1 MFPYP
6 SGTAMHV
13 WHASNFLVTEI
24 MARYHRMRGDQV
36 IFPIGYDSF
45 WLPTENFAIKNN
57 KSAHQATE
65 DNIVYFEEQLKGID
79 FSFDEERKFK
89 TSDPEYYKWTQWI
102 FTKLYQHNLVY
113 RKDWLVNWCNGCQT
127 VLANDQVVD
136 GRCERCETEIIQK
149 KHPQWYIKITD
160 YADQL
165 LDYSDCDRPEET
177 KIHQT
182 NWIGKST
189 WCEADFTIATPVSSL
204 RPQGIPLGAR
214 EGGGTPD
221 GFGWG
226 AEGGG
231 VLEKITVFTTRI
243 DTIYWVTAIVLAPEN
258 EIIDQ
263 YMTDEKKS
271 ELANYRKT
279 TALKTNIE
287 RQSTD
292 KDKTWFDSGVQV
304 IHPLTGELVP
314 VWFADY
320 VLPDYATGAVM
331 FVPAHDER
339 DWEFAQKYNMKIIE
353 VIQHLF
359 LTLSLEERERP
370 QQSSLLAGESG
381 EAERGVD
388 INLKQYKQSP
398 DYIIELAKKLRQQ
411 KVPAEEFL
419 WKFVRAKR
427 LDGQK
432 RRRQHPFGRYIADFY
447 CHEAKLV
454 IELDGDSHLATQEYD
469 TIRDEFIANYWVQV
483 LRIANQELY
492 DYPHQTLELIANT
505 AQKRIQAPLPDPL
518 LEGEGTSSAKSLSLQ
533 DLDTPWGWRV
543 AESREVLEK
552 AYTGTWKLINSQQF
566 NWLDNITAKAEI
578 TKHLESIG
586 KGKAKITYRLRDW
599 SVSRQRYWGS
609 PIPVYYTFEDNQEVP
624 YYTSRDGFPE
634 SYGNRTQPG
643 KPVKTRHNAKVIIK
657 HRSEDKY
664 LILHNDTFGYHLV
677 GWGIDAW
684 ETYVESAIREA
695 KEETPFENFTLLQE
709 LSWEV
714 HNDFY
719 QPIKQENR
727 YLIEHF
733 VVLQLVDD
741 TNSST
746 HLESH
751 EEFTYQWMDPEMIG
765 WLLQY
770 KNEQH
775 GRYQYFD
782 SSKIPTH
789 RTTERYNAHNP
800 HPDKTKWIP
809 HLIPESELPVIL
821 PLDLPNYKPAGK
833 SPLEDH
839 PSFKY
844 YTPSNK
850 QVPLLE
856 YKEWNKKFKEWES
869 VKQRN
874 VIQCFVKDKS
884 SDQYCF
890 LQWTHDGD
898 VSSFFWGVENGED
911 PIIAAQRELLEEGWF
926 TDATF
931 VQHIVD
937 YQLKFYHPTKLHNQW
952 SICTTL
958 LFEVD
963 KASQQQVSTE
973 ESVQHTTVWMTS
985 DEFLAQTHNDTSI
998 FTLNI
1003 LEGRPQ
1009 TIDSTLINYFNEHTW
1024 SSLSGG
1030 EGRGEVYLRECDT
1043 LDTFMCSSFYFLRF
1057 CDPHNTQEL
1066 ISPEAAKMMPVDLY
1080 VWGKEHTVGH
1090 LLYSRFIY
1098 KFLKDI
1104 GAVACESK
1112 EPFLKLVHQ
1121 GMVHASD
1128 GRKMSKRRGNV
1139 IDPMGII
1146 NEYGSDTLRTYTMFM
1161 WPVEASK
1168 NWNPDAVAWVYRFIG
1183 RVAKLK
1189 EKIWSSLTR
1198 EGGGTPDGFKGGAE
1212 GGGISGGDLL
1222 STLHQTIKWV
1232 TEDIEALKFNTAV
1245 SKLMIMTNAFAE
1257 TQTINQHPFG
1267 YKSEYLTFLKLCA
1280 PFATKMTQQIW
1291 SELGQEGSI
1300 HHSSWP
1306 VWDDALIATWSIDL
1320 PIQVNGK
1327 MRGTIAV
1334 ASWATQ
1340 DEVIALARSHE
1351 NIAKWLEWEIIK
1363 IIYVQDKICNVIIK

>member
-1 MFPYP
+1 MC
-6 SGTAMHV
+6 
-13 WHASNFLVTEI
+13 
-24 MARYHRMRGDQV
+24 GDTV

-45 WLPTENFAIKNN
+45 WLPTENYAIKNN
-57 KSAHQATE
+57 KSAHQATAE
-65 DNIVYFEEQLKGID
+65 NIKYYDEQLKAID
-79 FSFDEERKFK
+79 FAFDTDRKFA

-189 WCEADFTIATPVSSL
+189 WCEADFAIASPFEINTPAS
-204 RPQGIPLGAR
+204 QGGI
-214 EGGGTPD
+214 EGGSKKST
-221 GFGWG
+221 
-226 AEGGG
+226 EK
-231 VLEKITVFTTRI
+231 KITVFTTRI
-243 DTIYWVTAIVLAPEN
+243 DTIYWVTAIVIAPEN
-258 EIIDQ
+258 DIIDQ
-263 YMTDEKKS
+263 YMTLENKS

-304 IHPLTGELVP
+304 IHPLTGDLVP

-339 DWEFAQKYNMKIIE
+339 DWEFAQKYRMW
-353 VIQHLF
+353 VIQVV
-359 LTLSLEERERP
+359 
-370 QQSSLLAGESG
+370 SSSSPSDDEGEMIGRGQGEGTPLLLG
-381 EAERGVD
+381 EAGWGLSWEYKNNIYSSSEDHKEKLIEFARG
-388 INLKQYKQSP
+388 LRKQWTSW
-398 DYIIELAKKLRQQ
+398 ENF
-411 KVPAEEFL
+411 VWEFL
-419 WKFVRAKR
+419 RDRKYKDMKW
-427 LDGQK
+427 
-432 RRRQHPFGRYIADFY
+432 RRQHPLGNYIADFY

-454 IELDGDSHLATQEYD
+454 LEIDGPQHESQKQYD
-469 TIRDEFIANYWVQV
+469 TERDQYVSE
-483 LRIANQELY
+483 ELGLTIIKISSDDLY
-492 DYPHQTLELIANT
+492 EQPGLLFEMIDEKSPSPQNLPHPNPHPTATL
-505 AQKRIQAPLPDPL
+505 
-518 LEGEGTSSAKSLSLQ
+518 GE
-533 DLDTPWGWRV
+533 
-543 AESREVLEK
+543 
-552 AYTGTWKLINSQQF
+552 AYTGTWTLINSDQF

-578 TKHLESIG
+578 TKHLQSIG

-609 PIPVYYTFEDNQEVP
+609 PIPVYYTFEDNQKVP
-624 YYTSRDGFPE
+624 YLSTQEEWLRVVSWVPFTTRNNVFCVIRNPKTDEFLFVKRYSGLTAFCVGGIE
-634 SYGNRTQPG
+634 SWEDMIET
-643 KPVKTRHNAKVIIK
+643 AK
-657 HRSEDKY
+657 
-664 LILHNDTFGYHLV
+664 
-677 GWGIDAW
+677 
-684 ETYVESAIREA
+684 REIY
-695 KEETPFENFTLLQE
+695 EETWYKNLQFIDYVGNE
-709 LSWEV
+709 FHAEYYV
-714 HNDFY
+714 AHKN
-719 QPIKQENR
+719 QNR
-727 YLIEHF
+727 YA
-733 VVLQLVDD
+733 VVKWLYFELLDD
-741 TNSST
+741 SHDDISDEEKKIQTPVWIKKENVKESIN
-746 HLESH
+746 LEINQYAWSLFIG
-751 EEFTYQWMDPEMIG
+751 EKFDTKFTD
-765 WLLQY
+765 
-770 KNEQH
+770 
-775 GRYQYFD
+775 
-782 SSKIPTH
+782 
-789 RTTERYNAHNP
+789 RYNAHNP

-809 HLIPESELPVIL
+809 HLIPESDLPVIL

-856 YKEWNKKFKEWES
+856 YKEWNKKFKEWEA
-869 VKQRN
+869 VKPRN
-874 VIQCFVKDKS
+874 VIQCFVKDKN

-890 LQWTHDGD
+890 LKWSHDGD
-898 VSSFFWGVENGED
+898 ISSFFWGIEYGED
-911 PIIAAQRELLEEGWF
+911 PVIAAKRELLEEGWF
-926 TDATF
+926 ADTTF

-952 SICTTL
+952 SICMTL

-963 KASQQQVSTE
+963 KASQQQVSTQ
-973 ESVQHTTVWMTS
+973 ESAQHTTVWMTS
-985 DEFLAQTHNDTSI
+985 DEFLAQTHNDTSV
-998 FTLNI
+998 FALNI
-1003 LEGRPQ
+1003 LENRPQ
-1009 TIDSTLINYFNEHTW
+1009 TIISTLIDLFNEYNPQPT
-1024 SSLSGG
+1024 
-1030 EGRGEVYLRECDT
+1030 YLRECDT

-1104 GAVACESK
+1104 GAVVCESK
-1112 EPFLKLVHQ
+1112 EPFRKLVHQ

-1128 GRKMSKRRGNV
+1128 GRKMSKRWGNV

-1189 EKIWSSLTR
+1189 EKIAVDWDQIAVDWKNDATNSNPLESSKST
-1198 EGGGTPDGFKGGAE
+1198 EI
-1212 GGGISGGDLL
+1212 ISI
-1222 STLHQTIKWV
+1222 LHQTIKWV
-1232 TEDIEALKFNTAV
+1232 TEDITALKFNTAV
-1245 SKLMIMTNAFAE
+1245 SKLMIMTNAFADA
-1257 TQTINQHPFG
+1257 QTIQ
-1267 YKSEYLTFLKLCA
+1267 KSDYLIFLKLCA
-1280 PFATKMTQQIW
+1280 PFATHMTQQIW

-1300 HHSSWP
+1300 HDSSWP

-1351 NIAKWLEWEIIK
+1351 NIAKWLEWEVVK
-1363 IIYVQDKICNVIIK
+1363 IIYVQDKICNVIVK

>member
-24 MARYHRMRGDQV
+24 MARYHRMCGDQV
-36 IFPIGYDSF
+36 VFPIGYDSF

-79 FSFDEERKFK
+79 FSFDEDRTFK

-189 WCEADFTIATPVSSL
+189 WCEADFEIASPLVIETPFEIDV
-204 RPQGIPLGAR
+204 PLIKEELKGDV
-214 EGGGTPD
+214 EKQ
-221 GFGWG
+221 
-226 AEGGG
+226 
-231 VLEKITVFTTRI
+231 KITVFTTRI
-243 DTIYWVTAIVLAPEN
+243 DTIYWVTAIVIAPEN
-258 EIIDQ
+258 NIIDQ

-304 IHPLTGELVP
+304 IHPLTGDLVP

-339 DWEFAQKYNMKIIE
+339 DDEFSGKYNIWVKV
-353 VIQHLF
+353 VIVSEKWQD
-359 LTLSLEERERP
+359 T
-370 QQSSLLAGESG
+370 
-381 EAERGVD
+381 
-388 INLKQYKQSP
+388 N
-398 DYIIELAKKLRQQ
+398 
-411 KVPAEEFL
+411 EF
-419 WKFVRAKR
+419 
-427 LDGQK
+427 
-432 RRRQHPFGRYIADFY
+432 
-447 CHEAKLV
+447 C
-454 IELDGDSHLATQEYD
+454 
-469 TIRDEFIANYWVQV
+469 
-483 LRIANQELY
+483 
-492 DYPHQTLELIANT
+492 
-505 AQKRIQAPLPDPL
+505 
-518 LEGEGTSSAKSLSLQ
+518 
-533 DLDTPWGWRV
+533 
-543 AESREVLEK
+543 
-552 AYTGTWKLINSQQF
+552 YTWTGFLINSAQF
-566 NWLDNITAKAEI
+566 NWLDNITAKSEI

-609 PIPVYYTFEDNQEVP
+609 PIPVYYTFEDN
-624 YYTSRDGFPE
+624 
-634 SYGNRTQPG
+634 
-643 KPVKTRHNAKVIIK
+643 
-657 HRSEDKY
+657 
-664 LILHNDTFGYHLV
+664 
-677 GWGIDAW
+677 
-684 ETYVESAIREA
+684 
-695 KEETPFENFTLLQE
+695 
-709 LSWEV
+709 
-714 HNDFY
+714 
-719 QPIKQENR
+719 
-727 YLIEHF
+727 
-733 VVLQLVDD
+733 DD
-741 TNSST
+741 
-746 HLESH
+746 
-751 EEFTYQWMDPEMIG
+751 
-765 WLLQY
+765 
-770 KNEQH
+770 
-775 GRYQYFD
+775 GRY
-782 SSKIPTH
+782 TA
-789 RTTERYNAHNP
+789 NNP

-809 HLIPESELPVIL
+809 HLIPESDLPVIL

-844 YTPSNK
+844 YHAP
-850 QVPLLE
+850 
-856 YKEWNKKFKEWES
+856 
-869 VKQRN
+869 
-874 VIQCFVKDKS
+874 
-884 SDQYCF
+884 
-890 LQWTHDGD
+890 DGQ
-898 VSSFFWGVENGED
+898 
-911 PIIAAQRELLEEGWF
+911 I
-926 TDATF
+926 
-931 VQHIVD
+931 
-937 YQLKFYHPTKLHNQW
+937 
-952 SICTTL
+952 
-958 LFEVD
+958 
-963 KASQQQVSTE
+963 
-973 ESVQHTTVWMTS
+973 
-985 DEFLAQTHNDTSI
+985 
-998 FTLNI
+998 
-1003 LEGRPQ
+1003 
-1009 TIDSTLINYFNEHTW
+1009 
-1024 SSLSGG
+1024 
-1030 EGRGEVYLRECDT
+1030 YLRECDT

-1057 CDPHNTQEL
+1057 CDPHNPDQL

-1104 GAVACESK
+1104 GAVACDSK
-1112 EPFLKLVHQ
+1112 EPFRKLVHQ

-1189 EKIWSSLTR
+1189 EKIAVSALFDKEGAEWSEAGDFESSVSSL
-1198 EGGGTPDGFKGGAE
+1198 DSFFAKGAPSE
-1212 GGGISGGDLL
+1212 IL

-1232 TEDIEALKFNTAV
+1232 TEDITALKFNTAV
-1245 SKLMIMTNAFAE
+1245 SKLMIMTNAFSE
-1257 TQTINQHPFG
+1257 QNTIDE
-1267 YKSEYLTFLKLCA
+1267 SDYLIFLKLCA
-1280 PFATKMTQQIW
+1280 PFATHMTQQIW

-1300 HHSSWP
+1300 HDSGWP

-1334 ASWATQ
+1334 ASGAAQ
-1340 DEVIALARSHE
+1340 DEVITLARSHDT
-1351 NIAKWLEWEIIK
+1351 IAKWLEWEIVK
-1363 IIYVQDKICNVIIK
+1363 IIYVQDKICNIIVK

>member
-36 IFPIGYDSF
+36 VFPIGYDSF

-57 KSAHQATE
+57 KSARQATE

-79 FSFDEERKFK
+79 FSFDEDRKFK

-182 NWIGKST
+182 NWIGKSKGA
-189 WCEADFTIATPVSSL
+189 EIDFTV
-204 RPQGIPLGAR
+204 Q
-214 EGGGTPD
+214 
-221 GFGWG
+221 W
-226 AEGGG
+226 AEQI
-231 VLEKITVFTTRI
+231 ITVFTTRP
-243 DTIYWVTAIVLAPEN
+243 DTIYGVTAIVLAPEN
-258 EIIDQ
+258 DIIDQ

-339 DWEFAQKYNMKIIE
+339 DDEFSGKYNIWVKV
-353 VIQHLF
+353 VI
-359 LTLSLEERERP
+359 
-370 QQSSLLAGESG
+370 
-381 EAERGVD
+381 
-388 INLKQYKQSP
+388 
-398 DYIIELAKKLRQQ
+398 
-411 KVPAEEFL
+411 VPEKWQDTNEF
-419 WKFVRAKR
+419 
-427 LDGQK
+427 
-432 RRRQHPFGRYIADFY
+432 
-447 CHEAKLV
+447 C
-454 IELDGDSHLATQEYD
+454 
-469 TIRDEFIANYWVQV
+469 
-483 LRIANQELY
+483 
-492 DYPHQTLELIANT
+492 
-505 AQKRIQAPLPDPL
+505 
-518 LEGEGTSSAKSLSLQ
+518 
-533 DLDTPWGWRV
+533 
-543 AESREVLEK
+543 
-552 AYTGTWKLINSQQF
+552 YTWTGFLINSAHF

-609 PIPVYYTFEDNQEVP
+609 PIPVYYTFEDN
-624 YYTSRDGFPE
+624 
-634 SYGNRTQPG
+634 
-643 KPVKTRHNAKVIIK
+643 
-657 HRSEDKY
+657 
-664 LILHNDTFGYHLV
+664 
-677 GWGIDAW
+677 
-684 ETYVESAIREA
+684 
-695 KEETPFENFTLLQE
+695 
-709 LSWEV
+709 
-714 HNDFY
+714 
-719 QPIKQENR
+719 
-727 YLIEHF
+727 
-733 VVLQLVDD
+733 DD
-741 TNSST
+741 
-746 HLESH
+746 
-751 EEFTYQWMDPEMIG
+751 
-765 WLLQY
+765 
-770 KNEQH
+770 
-775 GRYQYFD
+775 GRYTAD
-782 SSKIPTH
+782 
-789 RTTERYNAHNP
+789 NP

-844 YTPSNK
+844 YTKKESA
-850 QVPLLE
+850 LLIHGR
-856 YKEWNKKFKEWES
+856 WNKPWDWNCLDAISQDLISKWYEVIYPELDYHTTFSFEDVLSKLQSYHANIVIGHSSWWYLARHYASRNTVDQIITISSTSES
-869 VKQRN
+869 TA
-874 VIQCFVKDKS
+874 FD
-884 SDQYCF
+884 DDF
-890 LQWTHDGD
+890 
-898 VSSFFWGVENGED
+898 
-911 PIIAAQRELLEEGWF
+911 
-926 TDATF
+926 
-931 VQHIVD
+931 
-937 YQLKFYHPTKLHNQW
+937 
-952 SICTTL
+952 
-958 LFEVD
+958 
-963 KASQQQVSTE
+963 VSTVTQWLWAE
-973 ESVQHTTVWMTS
+973 DGKKYIEFHSRHIDFTHMLQNPPKAIDVFWEQDTIINESIREWFVLFNSTTILPWRWHMWT
-985 DEFLAQTHNDTSI
+985 DESNHDYLDLLA
-998 FTLNI
+998 
-1003 LEGRPQ
+1003 
-1009 TIDSTLINYFNEHTW
+1009 LINIAPARDIT
-1024 SSLSGG
+1024 
-1030 EGRGEVYLRECDT
+1030 YLRECDT

-1057 CDPHNTQEL
+1057 CDPHNIQEL

-1098 KFLKDI
+1098 KFLKGI
-1104 GAVACESK
+1104 GAVACDSK
-1112 EPFLKLVHQ
+1112 EPFRKLVHQ

-1128 GRKMSKRRGNV
+1128 GRKMSKRWGNV

-1189 EKIWSSLTR
+1189 DKLATSDVVDTQI
-1198 EGGGTPDGFKGGAE
+1198 
-1212 GGGISGGDLL
+1212 L
-1222 STLHQTIKWV
+1222 SILHQTIKWV

-1257 TQTINQHPFG
+1257 AQTVNQ
-1267 YKSEYLTFLKLCA
+1267 SDYLIFLKLCA
-1280 PFATKMTQQIW
+1280 PFATHMTQQIW

-1300 HHSSWP
+1300 HDSSWP

-1334 ASWATQ
+1334 ASGATQ
-1340 DEVIALARSHE
+1340 DEVIALARSHD

-1363 IIYVQDKICNVIIK
+1363 IIYVQDKICNVIIKYSESH

>member
-36 IFPIGYDSF
+36 VFPIGYDSF

-79 FSFDEERKFK
+79 FSFDEDRKFK

-189 WCEADFTIATPVSSL
+189 WCEADFAISSTSL
-204 RPQGIPLGAR
+204 IKEGDPQG
-214 EGGGTPD
+214 GG
-221 GFGWG
+221 F
-226 AEGGG
+226 EK
-231 VLEKITVFTTRI
+231 KITVFTTRI
-243 DTIYWVTAIVLAPEN
+243 DTIYWVTAIVIAPEN
-258 EIIDQ
+258 DIIDQ

-304 IHPLTGELVP
+304 IHPLTGDLVS

-339 DWEFAQKYNMKIIE
+339 DWEFAQKYGMWIKW
-353 VIQHLF
+353 VV
-359 LTLSLEERERP
+359 SP
-370 QQSSLLAGESG
+370 LLLG
-381 EAERGVD
+381 EAGWGLSWE
-388 INLKQYKQSP
+388 YKNNIYSSAE
-398 DYIIELAKKLRQQ
+398 DHKEKLIEFARDLRKKWTNG
-411 KVPAEEFL
+411 E
-419 WKFVRAKR
+419 KFVREFLRDRKYK
-427 LDGQK
+427 GMK
-432 RRRQHPFGRYIADFY
+432 WRRQHPLGNYIADFY
-447 CHEAKLV
+447 CHEVKLV
-454 IELDGDSHLATQEYD
+454 IEIDWPQHENQKQYDIERDQYMTEELGLQVIRISSHDLYEQPSLLFEK
-469 TIRDEFIANYWVQV
+469 IDEKSPSLQN
-483 LRIANQELY
+483 L
-492 DYPHQTLELIANT
+492 PHPN
-505 AQKRIQAPLPDPL
+505 PLPTVPISSEL
-518 LEGEGTSSAKSLSLQ
+518 GE
-533 DLDTPWGWRV
+533 
-543 AESREVLEK
+543 
-552 AYTGTWKLINSQQF
+552 AYTGTWKLINSDQF

-609 PIPVYYTFEDNQEVP
+609 PIPVYYTFEDNQKVP
-624 YYTSRDGFPE
+624 YFEYEEELLKVRSDKQTIARQMIGLV
-634 SYGNRTQPG
+634 
-643 KPVKTRHNAKVIIK
+643 VKHPTEN
-657 HRSEDKY
+657 KY
-664 LILHNDTFGYHLV
+664 LLIKWNDLGKYTNLAGGIEQWDTELETAKKELIEESWYCDIRSIESLDHEIQYHQFAPHKDVNRYWIAKLY
-677 GWGIDAW
+677 
-684 ETYVESAIREA
+684 YVE
-695 KEETPFENFTLLQE
+695 
-709 LSWEV
+709 
-714 HNDFY
+714 
-719 QPIKQENR
+719 
-727 YLIEHF
+727 
-733 VVLQLVDD
+733 
-741 TNSST
+741 
-746 HLESH
+746 LESLQQNPIDPKELKLH
-751 EEFTYQWMDPEMIG
+751 TPEWVDFDQVNIVQDIPLVTYIRDYFVFKKHNWPEPKP
-765 WLLQY
+765 QKY
-770 KNEQH
+770 T
-775 GRYQYFD
+775 D
-782 SSKIPTH
+782 
-789 RTTERYNAHNP
+789 RYNAHNP

-844 YTPSNK
+844 YHSP
-850 QVPLLE
+850 
-856 YKEWNKKFKEWES
+856 
-869 VKQRN
+869 
-874 VIQCFVKDKS
+874 
-884 SDQYCF
+884 
-890 LQWTHDGD
+890 DGQ
-898 VSSFFWGVENGED
+898 
-911 PIIAAQRELLEEGWF
+911 I
-926 TDATF
+926 
-931 VQHIVD
+931 
-937 YQLKFYHPTKLHNQW
+937 
-952 SICTTL
+952 
-958 LFEVD
+958 
-963 KASQQQVSTE
+963 
-973 ESVQHTTVWMTS
+973 
-985 DEFLAQTHNDTSI
+985 
-998 FTLNI
+998 
-1003 LEGRPQ
+1003 
-1009 TIDSTLINYFNEHTW
+1009 
-1024 SSLSGG
+1024 
-1030 EGRGEVYLRECDT
+1030 YLRECDT

-1104 GAVACESK
+1104 GAVACDSK
-1112 EPFLKLVHQ
+1112 EPFRKLVHQ

-1128 GRKMSKRRGNV
+1128 GRKMSKRWGNV

-1189 EKIWSSLTR
+1189 DKIWSSLIR
-1198 EGGGTPDGFKGGAE
+1198 GGAE
-1212 GGGISGGDLL
+1212 GGGVWDTEIL

-1232 TEDIEALKFNTAV
+1232 TEDITALKFNTAV

-1257 TQTINQHPFG
+1257 AQTINQ
-1267 YKSEYLTFLKLCA
+1267 SDYLIFLKLCA
-1280 PFATKMTQQIW
+1280 PFATHMTQQMW

-1300 HHSSWP
+1300 HDSSWP
-1306 VWDDALIATWSIDL
+1306 AWDDALIATWSIDL

-1327 MRGTIAV
+1327 MRGTVSVSA
-1334 ASWATQ
+1334 WATQ
-1340 DEVIALARSHE
+1340 EHVMELAYKHDT
-1351 NIAKWLEWEIIK
+1351 IAKWLEWEIVK
-1363 IIYVQDKICNVIIK
+1363 IIYIQDKICNVVVK